1 MQKGQQA
8 CSQTMEL
15 CAITEPPACAASVG
29 CTASLCGGDE
39 FTGFP
44 RIMVSTQSLPKLAI
58 SYTRESE
65 EYWVWVSDEG
75 KPAPFRLLAAASAS
89 TASS

>member
-8 CSQTMEL
+8 CSQIIVL
-15 CAITEPPACAASVG
+15 CAITNPPACAALVR
-29 CTASLCGGDE
+29 CAASHCGGDD
-39 FTGFP
+39 FNP

-75 KPAPFRLLAAASAS
+75 KPAPSCLLAAASAS